1 MNYRII
7 YQIITVLTGLLLLN
21 ACTKDVDFNRID
33 ELELNPI
40 VESSV
45 FYFNAPASQFYN
57 NGEITISQDFVLID
71 IFNNSFTVDY
81 LTKAEFTFEVTNSI
95 DKEFQLQ
102 MDFVDSNDNTQHS
115 IILTALQ
122 SPNNTNIV
130 TEQVE
135 VFEGNTLLALKNTV
149 KLVFTITMQSGAPI
163 NQNTLG
169 DIQLKSKGL
178 FYFTIN
184 NTL

>member
-1 MNYRII
+1 MNYRIL
-7 YQIITVLTGLLLLN
+7 YQTIKVLAGLLFLN
-21 ACTKDVDFNRID
+21 SCTKEIDFNQVD
-33 ELELNPI
+33 ELVLNPI
-40 VESSV
+40 VESSI

-57 NGEITISQDFVLID
+57 NGEINVSQDFVLIN

-81 LTKAEFTFEVTNSI
+81 LNRAEFTFEITNSI
-95 DKEFQLQ
+95 NKEFQLQ
-102 MDFVDSNDNTQHS
+102 MDFVDHDDNTQHS
-115 IILTALQ
+115 IILSALQ

-149 KLVFTITMQSGAPI
+149 KLVFTITLQSGAPI
-163 NQNTLG
+163 NQNTPG
-169 DIQLKSKGL
+169 AIQLKSKGL